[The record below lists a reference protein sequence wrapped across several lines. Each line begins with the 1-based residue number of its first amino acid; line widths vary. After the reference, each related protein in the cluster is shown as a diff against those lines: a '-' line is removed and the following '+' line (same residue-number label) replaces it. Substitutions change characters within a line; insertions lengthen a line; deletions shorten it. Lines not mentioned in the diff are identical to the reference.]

1 MTKYILIA
9 LMFIS
14 CTKPK
19 TEKQELLE
27 NKTWYLY
34 KEVTP
39 TEVVNH
45 SKQYWFKAVAGK
57 FTDYDRFQ
65 GTYSFKK
72 DTFIIY
78 IPNYGYNK
86 YIVDQITTKN
96 LVLKQS
102 DKKGITYRELSFY
115 N

>member
-1 MTKYILIA
+1 MRYLLMALILIG
-9 LMFIS
+9 

-19 TEKQELLE
+19 TEKQELVE

-39 TEVVNH
+39 TETVNH
-45 SKQYWFKAVAGK
+45 SKQYWFKAQSGK
-57 FTDYDRFQ
+57 FVDYDRFQ
-65 GTYSFKK
+65 GTYSFKR
-72 DTFIIY
+72 DTFIVY

-86 YIVDQITTKN
+86 YIMDQVTTKN
-96 LVLKQS
+96 LVLKQA
-102 DKKGITYRELSFY
+102 DKKGTTYRELSFY